1 MLHEFAHSQKE
12 PTMPTS
18 SVIDVD
24 LPNSRA
30 ADSDERGLATTV
42 HVVTLAAQVLTA
54 GLAHVLVP
62 AVSLFLFQ
70 SKSAWLKGHI
80 KEQLNFQITYV
91 VMSVILGVLT
101 FFTFGLGAIVAVPVL
116 LVLFIADI
124 VCSIKAALA
133 ATRGDT
139 YEFPFSIR
147 LIK

>member
-1 MLHEFAHSQKE
+1 MLHEFAHPQKE

-30 ADSDERGLATTV
+30 TDSDERGLATTV
-42 HVVTLAAQVLTA
+42 HVVTLAAQLLTA
-54 GLAHVLVP
+54 GLAHVFVP
-62 AVSLFLFQ
+62 AVALFLFQ

-80 KEQLNFQITYV
+80 KEQLNFQITYLV
-91 VMSVILGVLT
+91 VAAITAVLT